1 MSAEHVFDRR
11 QQVPV
16 TPLAAAPQVSIT
28 FGGEFIE
35 MIDRLVDSLE
45 ATSRGGDEQERRR
58 LAVATAVSVL
68 SDYAGEPLFVR
79 RGGLDLEIKDL
90 WR

>member
-1 MSAEHVFDRR
+1 MSEQVFDRR

-16 TPLAAAPQVSIT
+16 TPVATAPQVSIT

-35 MIDRLVDSLE
+35 MIDRLVASL
-45 ATSRGGDEQERRR
+45 AVTSHGGDEETRRR

-68 SDYAGEPLFVR
+68 SDYAGEPLYVR
-79 RGGLDLEIKDL
+79 RGGADLEIQDL